1 MIKMKDLIQDFPH
14 QLQESLNIT
23 KQYNLTVDRSISNVV
38 ICGLGGSG
46 IGGELIKEWIR
57 SEVKVPV
64 EVCHSYTLPGYVSKS
79 TLIIACSY
87 SGNTEETLSAVDE
100 ALESGAVIVGISS
113 GGTLSEKLEAHNFS
127 VIKVTGG
134 LPPRSALAYPL
145 VQVLE
150 VFEQLELLRSSL
162 KNEVMS
168 AVHLLQEHQEDII
181 AEAKQILNELGSK
194 RLLLYAEDTFR
205 PVLLRTCQQINENS
219 KELAF
224 FNVIPEMN
232 HNEIVGWAQPSDQLL
247 TVFVRSEEELDRNKK
262 RLDLTQGVVSEKAA
276 VRSVHTK
283 GTGII
288 QKSLYAIHL
297 FDWLSLFRSEEN
309 KVDVVEVNVI
319 DYLKA
324 ELAK

>member
-23 KQYNLTVDRSISNVV
+23 QQYKISIDRTITNVV

-46 IGGELIKEWIR
+46 IGGELIKEWVR
-57 SEVKVPV
+57 PHVKVPV
-64 EVCHSYTLPGYVSKS
+64 EICHSYTLPGYVSKS

-87 SGNTEETLSAVDE
+87 SGNTEETLSAIDE
-100 ALESGAVIVGISS
+100 ALNIGALIIGVSS
-113 GGTLSEKLEAHNFS
+113 GGTLTEKLEMHNFTT
-127 VIKVTGG
+127 IKVPGG

-150 VFEQLELLRSSL
+150 VFEQGDLLRKSL
-162 KNEVMS
+162 KEDISIS
-168 AVHLLQEHQEDII
+168 AHLLQDQQEAII
-181 AEAKQILNELGSK
+181 QEAKSILSDLGER
-194 RLLLYAEDTFR
+194 RLLLYSEDTFK
-205 PVLLRTCQQINENS
+205 PVLLRTCQQLNENS

-232 HNEIVGWAQPSDQLL
+232 HNEIVGWAKPTDNLL
-247 TVFVRSEEELDRNKK
+247 TVFVRSDEELSRNEK
-262 RLDLTQGVVSEKAA
+262 RLDLTHGVISEKAA
-276 VRSVHTK
+276 TRIVQAK
-283 GTGII
+283 GQGII
-288 QKSLYAIHL
+288 QKSLFAIHL

-309 KVDVVEVNVI
+309 GVDVVEVNVI